1 MITRSSHFK
10 WLFLGIVV
18 LDIIVGSLGPK
29 EYRMITKP
37 LLLVSLLIYFAVNG
51 KQLSKPT
58 YMLML
63 LALGLS
69 LSGDV
74 LLLFDHGS
82 ANFFIYGLISFLL
95 AHIAYSVLFLKKWN
109 KKKTKNFIG
118 TGLLLAV
125 YGGALFFYLKDSL
138 GPLKLPVIVYILGI
152 LFMAM
157 TALGR
162 FAKVPSLSFVLV
174 LAGAL
179 CFVASDSIL
188 AIDKFIFEVPAAHIL
203 IMGTYAA
210 AQYLIVMGVLRQNA
224 DL

>member
-1 MITRSSHFK
+1 MNTRSSNFK

-29 EYRMITKP
+29 EYRIITKP
-37 LLLVSLLIYFAVNG
+37 LLLVSLLIYFALNG

-58 YMLML
+58 YILML
-63 LALGLS
+63 IALIFS

-74 LLLFDHGS
+74 FLIFEHVSG
-82 ANFFIYGLISFLL
+82 NYFIAGLISFLL
-95 AHIAYSVLFLKKWN
+95 AHIAYSVLFVRKWN
-109 KKKTKNFIG
+109 KKNTKNFIG
-118 TGLLLAV
+118 TSLLLAV

-138 GPLKLPVIVYILGI
+138 GPLKIPVIVYILGI

-174 LAGAL
+174 LVGAL
-179 CFVASDSIL
+179 CFVVSDSIL
-188 AIDKFIFEVPAAHIL
+188 AIDKFMFELPAAHIL
-203 IMGTYAA
+203 IMGSYAA

>member
-1 MITRSSHFK
+1 MITRSSNFK

-18 LDIIVGSLGPK
+18 LDIIVAGLALR
-29 EYRMITKP
+29 EYRIITKP
-37 LLLVSLLIYFAVNG
+37 LLLVSLLIYFAVKG
-51 KQLSKPT
+51 KRLSKPT
-58 YMLML
+58 YLLML
-63 LALGLS
+63 IALIFS

-74 LLLFDHGS
+74 FLIFENAS
-82 ANFFIYGLISFLL
+82 ANYFIAGLISFLL
-95 AHIAYSVLFLKKWN
+95 AHIAYSVLFAGKWN
-109 KKKTKNFIG
+109 KKNTKNFIG
-118 TGLLLAV
+118 TSLLLAV

-138 GPLKLPVIVYILGI
+138 GPLKIPVIVYILTI

-174 LAGAL
+174 LVGAL
-179 CFVASDSIL
+179 CFVVSDSIL
-188 AIDKFIFEVPAAHIL
+188 AIDKFMFDVPAAHIL
-203 IMGTYAA
+203 IMGSYAA